1 MQNIN
6 SKERAINLSDL
17 DMDLLRNL
25 SVLCEDSKP
34 SEEEQNIN
42 HTIHNIIEKQAMLI
56 SNEYR
61 NCVYAYKLKS
71 YDYSTY
77 IHSVR
82 VSVLSMIIGKILG
95 YSQSTIKE
103 LGIAG
108 LLHDIGKRYIP
119 VEIITKP
126 DKLDDIEKNIVAMHP
141 AGSVYYIRKNYNLSK
156 NILCGVYEHHERL
169 DGSGYP
175 RKLIGDEISR
185 AGRIIAIAD
194 IFEAYSS
201 ERSYHNAR
209 SFKETVAY
217 LKSCKGLD
225 QFIVDKFIEHI
236 DFNTDMVYLDDEQ

>member
-1 MQNIN
+1 MNYIN
-6 SKERAINLSDL
+6 NEQRAINLSDL
-17 DMDLLRNL
+17 DIDLLNSLSELCNENKISRN
-25 SVLCEDSKP
+25 EKD
-34 SEEEQNIN
+34 IN
-42 HTIHNIIEKQAMLI
+42 NKIHNIIEKQALI
-56 SNEYR
+56 ISTEYK
-61 NCVYAYKLKS
+61 NCIYAYKLKS

-82 VSVLSMIIGKILG
+82 VSVLSMVIGKLLG
-95 YSQSTIKE
+95 YSQNIIKE

-141 AGSVYYIRKNYNLSK
+141 AGSVYYIRNNYNLTK

-175 RKLIGDEISR
+175 RRLIGDEISE

-209 SFKETVAY
+209 SFKETVEY
-217 LKSCKGLD
+217 LKNCKGLD
-225 QFIVDKFIEHI
+225 QFIVNKFVEHI
-236 DFNTDMVYLDDEQ
+236 DVEVDMVYLSDKQ